1 MQFFNYLK
9 GEQGRGFAEVAS
21 EVRSLVGRSA
31 RAAKEIKALIYTRV
45 ERVEQ
50 GTARVDNAGATLT
63 AVVSSIRRVA
73 DLMGGISAASSLKAQ
88 AQDLVQVVTAF
99 KLGSADHSPAFAG
112 RSSPL
117 AGPPIAAISWRASG
131 RATS

>member
-9 GEQGRGFAEVAS
+9 GEQGRGFAEVVS

-31 RAAKEIKALIYTRV
+31 EPAKEIKALIYTRV
-45 ERVEQ
+45 DRVEQ

-99 KLGSADHSPAFAG
+99 KLRSAGHSPSVAD
-112 RSSPL
+112 RSNPL
-117 AGPPIAAISWRASG
+117 AGSLIAAISWRASG
-131 RATS
+131 RATP